1 VTAYGH
7 DLTFGSF
14 LTPTAASPDTVV
26 ALAQLCEQLGLDLV
40 SFQDHPYQPAFL
52 DTWTLMS
59 YVAARTD
66 AIGIC
71 SNVLNLPL
79 RAPVVIARSA
89 ASLDLLSAGRFELG
103 IGAGGFWDAI
113 EAMGGRRL
121 SPGQSVDALAEAID
135 IIRQVWASTERGGVR
150 LAGDYYQVSGAKRGP
165 APAHEIGVWVGAL
178 KPRMLRLIG
187 RVADGWVPSLVYL
200 DGPQDLASLNAIIDD
215 SATEA
220 GRSPSSI
227 RRFLNV
233 SGEFLASGRGL
244 LQGPPAQWVEEL
256 AEIATTYGTS
266 GFLLASDDPLA
277 LQIFAEEV
285 VPAVREKVVVEPLA
299 TEPDPVQPN
308 QSAAPTVTTQV
319 RSPDGLTVVPTP
331 DDGVRHSREP
341 LWDEASR
348 PLAPAAEPGRTYTAR
363 GNAVGQH
370 LIDVHDHLRTELA
383 QLRDLVEQVRTGH
396 VGIAAARSAVNEMT
410 MRQNDWTL
418 GAYCAQYCRAVA
430 GHHSM
435 EDQAI
440 FPHLRGADTRLSPVI
455 DRLEQEHHVIH
466 GVLESVDA
474 ALVHLV
480 EHPGD
485 LSRLDEAV
493 DQLSDTLLSHLSY
506 EENQLVEPLA
516 RLGFYAGQV

>member
-1 VTAYGH
+1 MTAYGH

-14 LTPTAASPDTVV
+14 LTPAAGMPDTVV

-66 AIGIC
+66 VIGIC

-79 RAPVVIARSA
+79 RQPVVVARSA
-89 ASLDLLSAGRFELG
+89 ASLDLLSGARFELG
-103 IGAGGFWDAI
+103 VGAGAFWDAI
-113 EAMGGRRL
+113 AAMGGRRL

-135 IIRQVWASTERGGVR
+135 IIRQVWAGSERGGVR

-178 KPRMLRLIG
+178 RPRMLRLIG
-187 RVADGWVPSLVYL
+187 RVADGWLPSLGYL
-200 DGPQDLASLNAIIDD
+200 EGPQVLASLNAIIDD
-215 SATEA
+215 SAIEA
-220 GRSPSSI
+220 GRPPSSI

-244 LQGPPAQWVEEL
+244 LRGPPEQWAEEL
-256 AEIATTYGTS
+256 AEIATAYGTS
-266 GFLLASDDPLA
+266 GFLFASDDPLA
-277 LQIFAEEV
+277 LQTFAEEV
-285 VPAVREKVVVEPLA
+285 VPAVREKVVVEPPA
-299 TEPDPVQPN
+299 IEPASVQ
-308 QSAAPTVTTQV
+308 QDRSSAATVTTQV
-319 RSPDGLTVVPTP
+319 RSRGLTVVPTP
-331 DDGVRHSREP
+331 DDGIRRSREP

-348 PLAPAAEPGRTYTAR
+348 PLAPAPEPGRTYTAR
-363 GNAVGQH
+363 ANAVGQH

-383 QLRDLVEQVRTGH
+383 QLRDLVEQVRRGH
-396 VGIAAARSAVNEMT
+396 VGIGDARSAVNEMT

-418 GAYCAQYCRAVA
+418 GAYCAQYCRVVA
-430 GHHSM
+430 GHHAM
-435 EDQAI
+435 EDQAV
-440 FPHLRGADTRLSPVI
+440 FPHLRGADPRLSPVI

-466 GVLESVDA
+466 DVLERVDA

-480 EHPGD
+480 EHSGD
-485 LSRLDEAV
+485 LARLDEAV
-493 DQLSDTLLSHLSY
+493 DQLSDALLSHLVY